1 MLSILLSLALLHP
14 AGDPPYGTKADT
26 VLKPDSSG
34 FVAGKHA
41 PDSVRS
47 LPGGETSLAGPG
59 LTLSFDAGEF
69 DSPTMDDHDE
79 GLRLDRVALRAP
91 SLEAD
96 TVRRGAGRPRIRAVT
111 YSSMYATR
119 LTIHRIGSY
128 ATIPLFIGQYI
139 TGSQLLAHG
148 RQAPPWA
155 LHVHGP
161 IATAVTTLFTVNTV
175 TGLWNM
181 WEARM
186 DCSGR
191 FARTVHGL
199 LFMVADAGFAYT
211 GWLSGRART
220 SNSIRHFHKQ
230 MALESMGISLIAYAI
245 ELPPLRK

>member
-1 MLSILLSLALLHP
+1 MSLALLHH

-26 VLKPDSSG
+26 VYRPDSSASVLASALG
-34 FVAGKHA
+34 A
-41 PDSVRS
+41 PDAS
-47 LPGGETSLAGPG
+47 PGNGELSAAGPG
-59 LTLSFDAGEF
+59 LRLSFNDDEF
-69 DSPTMDDHDE
+69 DAPAADASE
-79 GLRLDRVALRAP
+79 GLELDHVALRAP
-91 SLEAD
+91 SLEPAIVEPD
-96 TVRRGAGRPRIRAVT
+96 TVHRGTSRPRIKAVT

-139 TGSQLLAHG
+139 TGSQLLAHSN
-148 RQAPPWA
+148 QAPPWA
-155 LHVHGP
+155 LHMHGP

-186 DCSGR
+186 DCSQR

-211 GWLSGRART
+211 GYLSGKART
-220 SNSIRHFHKQ
+220 SDSIRHFHKQ
-230 MALESMGISLIAYAI
+230 IALESMAVSLVAYAI
-245 ELPPLRK
+245 ELPPFRK